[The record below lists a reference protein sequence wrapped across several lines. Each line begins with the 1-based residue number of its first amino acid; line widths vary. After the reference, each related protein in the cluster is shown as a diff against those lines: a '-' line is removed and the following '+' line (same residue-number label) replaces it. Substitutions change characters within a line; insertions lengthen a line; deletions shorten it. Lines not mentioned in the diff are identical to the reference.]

1 MQTQLLPLGNLVH
14 VAQGRDVK
22 MVLVDGEI
30 VVKDARPLK
39 VDRMPSDATL
49 RRSPR
54 ALDAGERRLDTRRS
68 QARDAARDHNPVPRR
83 ICASGFGAPEVP
95 NSIHIHGAR
104 AGRIIHS
111 IKSRGI
117 PLPVAASHYP
127 SSLMS
132 CLGPTKVIE

>member
-68 QARDAARDHNPVPRR
+68 QARDAARDHNPVPALHGSVPQR
-83 ICASGFGAPEVP
+83 CLTASTSMAL
-95 NSIHIHGAR
+95 AR
-104 AGRIIHS
+104 EESSTASKAGVFLFR
-111 IKSRGI
+111 
-117 PLPVAASHYP
+117 
-127 SSLMS
+127 
-132 CLGPTKVIE
+132 